1 MRSLPSLIALKAR
14 VNKVDISPIVPPERA
29 RSSRGAAGSLRSS
42 TSVAAAPARTDWRAA
57 DRLDGVKRVMRAGRD
72 DRDLVLIAHIL
83 DDVEE
88 MPLLQEWT
96 REHVMDLAD
105 NEHLC

>member
-1 MRSLPSLIALKAR
+1 M
-14 VNKVDISPIVPPERA
+14 
-29 RSSRGAAGSLRSS
+29 
-42 TSVAAAPARTDWRAA
+42 
-57 DRLDGVKRVMRAGRD
+57 DGVKRVMRAGGD

-88 MPLLQEWT
+88 TPLLQEWT
-96 REHVMDLAD
+96 REHVMDLVD